1 MQHRSRIDLL
11 RFCCPARARA
21 RKVPACVLVSRIGRS
36 VHLPQTPGTF
46 SMSQSQS
53 VPKNRLRIF
62 PPLTFQ
68 KPKTPTTSVQNLNPK
83 NQYHVRPGREHRPTN
98 LPHPLQDG
106 VRILRK
112 YLLLSCCLRIDRRP
126 GRRIGCQTGPFFLP
140 RPCHNSTYEPWKFR
154 SLPWSSLC
162 VYRSMLSLPSRTP
175 AANTLREVLELQF
188 PNSIGRIQ
196 SHTRRSE
203 RGSSLSTYAVSDPIV
218 RTHGSCVL
226 SSRGGW
232 GDEASRGPWAHV
244 LPCSGF
250 VDAIFQAHSDVGRG
264 VGCSFSSF
272 SLLFRHK
279 CPRVRRNSH

>member
-1 MQHRSRIDLL
+1 
-11 RFCCPARARA
+11 
-21 RKVPACVLVSRIGRS
+21 
-36 VHLPQTPGTF
+36 
-46 SMSQSQS
+46 MSQSQS

-62 PPLTFQ
+62 PPPLTFQ

-83 NQYHVRPGREHRPTN
+83 NQYHVRPRREHRPTN

-112 YLLLSCCLRIDRRP
+112 YLLLSCCLRIDRRSRVAESGVRQDRFFSP
-126 GRRIGCQTGPFFLP
+126 GRVTTP
-140 RPCHNSTYEPWKFR
+140 RTRPWKFR

-162 VYRSMLSLPSRTP
+162 IYRSVMSLPSRTP

-226 SSRGGW
+226 SSRGGGW
-232 GDEASRGPWAHV
+232 GDEDSRGPWAHV

-250 VDAIFQAHSDVGRG
+250 RDAISLSTFGRG
-264 VGCSFSSF
+264 SWRRLLVFLILPSFS
-272 SLLFRHK
+272 
-279 CPRVRRNSH
+279 P